1 MRSNEVAKLAGV
13 TVRALR
19 HYHQLGLLPEPPR
32 QANGYRDYSPA
43 DVARV
48 LRIKRLAALGFPL
61 SRIGTVLE
69 EMDAPK
75 SRTTAGN
82 NARDAGKNESNTGNA
97 AADAAPSPHDA
108 LEELDRE
115 LALEIERLQEQR
127 RTIAELRAE
136 HLDPDLPVRFA
147 RTLRMLAGADVLA
160 NAPAA
165 DRTALIVAGHLYD
178 DEELDELE
186 RVVERISSEN
196 LVESMR
202 ELDDRLAALAP
213 DAPESQR
220 AALAEDSL
228 KVLAP
233 IIACFDAA
241 NWLRPQTDGE
251 RLLDEITFGSY
262 NEAQQDV
269 CDRIERNIMAFLA
282 TSPSQAAPQP
292 LDPDVTS

>member
-13 TVRALR
+13 TVRTLR

-48 LRIKRLAALGFPL
+48 LRIKRLAGLGFPL
-61 SRIGTVLE
+61 SRIGDVLD
-69 EMDAPK
+69 EMDA
-75 SRTTAGN
+75 
-82 NARDAGKNESNTGNA
+82 EGNA
-97 AADAAPSPHDA
+97 TSASA

-147 RTLRMLAGADVLA
+147 RILRMLSGVDTLADA
-160 NAPAA
+160 RAA

-178 DEELDELE
+178 DEALGELE

-196 LVESMR
+196 LVEAME
-202 ELDDRLAALAP
+202 ELDRRLDALTP
-213 DAPESQR
+213 DAPERER

-228 KVLAP
+228 AALAP
-233 IIACFDAA
+233 VIACFDTA
-241 NWLRPQTDGE
+241 NWLRPPTDRE
-251 RLLDEITFGSY
+251 QFLDEIAFADY

-269 CDRIERNIMAFLA
+269 YGRIERGIEAVMAERA
-282 TSPSQAAPQP
+282 QREKAAAAPSQVIHEP